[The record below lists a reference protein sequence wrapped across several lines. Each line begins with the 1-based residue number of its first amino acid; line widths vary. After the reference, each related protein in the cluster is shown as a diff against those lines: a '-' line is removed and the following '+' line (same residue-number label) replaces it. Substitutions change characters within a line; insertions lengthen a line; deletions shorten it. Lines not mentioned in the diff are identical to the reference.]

1 METSIQILA
10 IVHFTIV
17 GLSHLFQPRPWADFF
32 IRLRQEGTTGVFVV
46 AFMSLWFGSIVV
58 AFHNV
63 WTGIPAVL
71 TVIGWA
77 QVVKGFIYF
86 CFPEF
91 GLRRISYV
99 ERDRAH
105 LYSVAG
111 VVLLIL
117 AGLLTFHVAT
127 TSGFVLRKP

>member
-1 METSIQILA
+1 MEKAIQVLA
-10 IVHFTIV
+10 VIHFTVV
-17 GLSHLFQPRPWADFF
+17 GLSHLIQPRPWADFF
-32 IRLRQEGTTGVFVV
+32 IRLREEGTTGVFVV

-63 WTGIPAVL
+63 WTGIPMAL
-71 TVIGWA
+71 TIVGWA
-77 QVVKGFIYF
+77 QVLKGLIYF

-117 AGLLTFHVAT
+117 AGLLGYELLK
-127 TSGFVLRKP
+127 TSGFFLQRT